1 MQILNDCLFI
11 LGIEK
16 AIILCLF
23 HTSTMSTMVMN
34 NTHISMIGKIIHEV
48 VVSLLVFSHTMGKLN
63 NAFGIPLWHN
73 HCDFQPQPVELR
85 KYFFDSHVAS
95 FSLQERRKNIHLDF
109 VIILSII
116 FKNFPTDK
124 IPPVP
129 EIQTQGVGLP
139 KDYDRIFS
147 QRSMR
152 CSRSP
157 HFNSKIR
164 RNRAMASGFIPVSSQ
179 PMIIPKQTHFR

>member
-1 MQILNDCLFI
+1 MTKQKYRKARIDMFNILCNGMQILNDCLFI

-48 VVSLLVFSHTMGKLN
+48 IVSLLVFSHTMGKLN

-73 HCDFQPQPVELR
+73 HCDFQPQSVKLR

-95 FSLQERRKNIHLDF
+95 FSL
-109 VIILSII
+109 
-116 FKNFPTDK
+116 
-124 IPPVP
+124 
-129 EIQTQGVGLP
+129 
-139 KDYDRIFS
+139 
-147 QRSMR
+147 
-152 CSRSP
+152 
-157 HFNSKIR
+157 
-164 RNRAMASGFIPVSSQ
+164 
-179 PMIIPKQTHFR
+179 